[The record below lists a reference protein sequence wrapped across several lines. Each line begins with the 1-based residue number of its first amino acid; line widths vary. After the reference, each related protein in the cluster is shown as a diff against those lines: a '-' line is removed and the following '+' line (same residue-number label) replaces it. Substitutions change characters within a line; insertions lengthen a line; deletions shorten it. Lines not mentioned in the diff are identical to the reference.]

1 MLIRA
6 FASCTTSVYVN
17 LSKNSFFS
25 ASRAVFETLSLT
37 SAALDIAQV
46 FTWLCARLH
55 AVSRLAGA
63 KVLLF
68 SEPPKLFGDF
78 FQFLC
83 DFPAALDKC
92 QVPKECTPY
101 YILYRGEDI
110 TARSA

>member
-1 MLIRA
+1 MPCEQCLR
-6 FASCTTSVYVN
+6 
-17 LSKNSFFS
+17 LW
-25 ASRAVFETLSLT
+25 SLT

-92 QVPKECTPY
+92 QVLKEHTPY
-101 YILYRGEDI
+101 YILYRERILLHAVPETGNQ
-110 TARSA
+110 TQKHTT